1 VRFLSF
7 LFRRIWC
14 GWFFLSGFLFFLPLY
29 PIFLIFLSRE
39 EWFKYAFWLKKF
51 WAHCILFSTGI
62 FYRIRYEEKPD
73 CKNPAVICPN
83 HASYLD
89 IVMANISMPCHFHFV
104 GKAEL
109 LNVPLF
115 NIFFKRM
122 NIAVNRSSITSAHK
136 AYQRGLMDLDKG
148 IGIAIFPE
156 ATIPECSPGLG
167 PFKNGAFKLA
177 IEAQVPVIPVSF
189 LDNWKLFP
197 DRQKERFL
205 VRPGISRV
213 IVHKA
218 IPTAGL
224 KEEDIPRLKE
234 QVRNILETTLRVK
247 GGCK

>member
-1 VRFLSF
+1 
-7 LFRRIWC
+7 
-14 GWFFLSGFLFFLPLY
+14 
-29 PIFLIFLSRE
+29 
-39 EWFKYAFWLKKF
+39 
-51 WAHCILFSTGI
+51 
-62 FYRIRYEEKPD
+62 
-73 CKNPAVICPN
+73 
-83 HASYLD
+83 
-89 IVMANISMPCHFHFV
+89 
-104 GKAEL
+104 
-109 LNVPLF
+109 
-115 NIFFKRM
+115 
-122 NIAVNRSSITSAHK
+122 
-136 AYQRGLMDLDKG
+136 MDLEKG

-197 DRQKERFL
+197 DRKLERFL

-224 KEEDIPRLKE
+224 KEEDIPKLKE
-234 QVRNILETTLRVK
+234 QVRNILETALRVK